1 MVSPRLLILEHD
13 HSRVTRLSRPG
24 VSSLADPSKFPAPN
38 ECERQIHP
46 VDAEHLISLIL
57 QRIVLWILQS
67 INFQID
73 VKVRPIQ
80 MVPVQQLNVKDFS
93 YLGIPKPRIVI
104 VRHEVLSVIHAKPK
118 TMIVDVGHFNL

>member
-1 MVSPRLLILEHD
+1 MVSRRLLTLED
-13 HSRVTRLSRPG
+13 DPSRMTRLSITG
-24 VSSLADPSKFPAPN
+24 VSSLADSPKSPERN
-38 ECERQIHP
+38 QCERQIRP
-46 VDAEHLISLIL
+46 LDAEHLISLIL

-67 INFQID
+67 IDFQID

-80 MVPVQQLNVKDFS
+80 MVPVQQLHVKDFS